1 MYVYFRQ
8 KLSFNFDRSYETN
21 IARNKR
27 TGLSIQ
33 DTRPVGQL
41 VFMNFVDYICIILSR
56 NSVQINK
63 VSKNN
68 AVNISCF
75 LGGFFEITTLC
86 LPKCVCTMYLNE
98 NAHRVSYIKLL

>member
-8 KLSFNFDRSYETN
+8 KLSLNFDRSYETN

-75 LGGFFEITTLC
+75 FGVFLKLQLYACPNVSALC
-86 LPKCVCTMYLNE
+86 T
-98 NAHRVSYIKLL
+98 

>member
-8 KLSFNFDRSYETN
+8 KLSLNFDRSYETN

-75 LGGFFEITTLC
+75 LVFFLKLQLYACPNVSALC
-86 LPKCVCTMYLNE
+86 T
-98 NAHRVSYIKLL
+98 